1 MRNQRSLFF
10 PVMFNMMIIIFI
22 TSNNLKSFAQD
33 HLAMATAIGQQEK
46 MDLPKRELT
55 QTLSDTVLPT
65 IHNDG
70 KGLLHPDCALLSRNE
85 KVKPMITSQCMS
97 QLSLIQNMSESEIN
111 TLIMNERFIERQA
124 VIQIQKQILND
135 KINLELGELIKGFYM
150 QPPF

>member
-1 MRNQRSLFF
+1 
-10 PVMFNMMIIIFI
+10 
-22 TSNNLKSFAQD
+22 
-33 HLAMATAIGQQEK
+33 
-46 MDLPKRELT
+46 
-55 QTLSDTVLPT
+55 
-65 IHNDG
+65 
-70 KGLLHPDCALLSRNE
+70 
-85 KVKPMITSQCMS
+85 MS